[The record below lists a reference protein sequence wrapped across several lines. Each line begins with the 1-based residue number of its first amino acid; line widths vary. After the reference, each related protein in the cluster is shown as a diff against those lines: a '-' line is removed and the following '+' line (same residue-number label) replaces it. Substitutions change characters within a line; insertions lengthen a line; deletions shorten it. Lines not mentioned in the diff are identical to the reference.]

1 MTLYS
6 IEYFLAYE
14 PKEII
19 KDLIEI
25 KTAGYLT
32 MDKYGKLMYNPFY

>member
-1 MTLYS
+1 MTLHD
-6 IEYFLAYE
+6 IEYFITYE

-19 KDLIEI
+19 KNLIEI

-32 MDKYGKLMYNPFY
+32 MNKHGRFIYNPFY